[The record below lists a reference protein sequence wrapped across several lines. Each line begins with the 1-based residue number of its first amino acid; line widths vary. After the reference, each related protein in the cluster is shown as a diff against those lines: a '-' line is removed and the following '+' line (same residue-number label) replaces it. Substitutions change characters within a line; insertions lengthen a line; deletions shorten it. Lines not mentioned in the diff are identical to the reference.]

1 MVESGEP
8 GSLYAAVGT
17 ETNLVPKASGQTS
30 RPKGSVFP
38 VKPRRSNGLKGCLN
52 PWYHRPRLGNGQRR
66 RPSSIRNYTCVIG
79 CVGLPMPCLECVAH
93 RARRYEAKRRSYRKK
108 KGVVRAAAEGLLGL
122 APENPECLEVCG
134 AGNVGHASGTVVA
147 SLGEVNPGPAL
158 R

>member
-8 GSLYAAVGT
+8 GSLNAAVGT
-17 ETNLVPKASGQTS
+17 ETILVPKPSGKTC

-38 VKPRRSNGLKGCLN
+38 VKPRRSNFD
-52 PWYHRPRLGNGQRR
+52 PWVHRPRLGNGQRR

-122 APENPECLEVCG
+122 APENPEGLEVCG
-134 AGNVGHASGTVVA
+134 FGNVGESSGTVVA
-147 SLGEVNPGPAL
+147 SLGEVNPGPVL
-158 R
+158 LVKR